1 MNHFYGGAGPSP
13 GLGFGQNMRGGGGGP
28 GGPGGPGTGNVTN
41 SNDPKAKA
49 SRVFLGNLNTG
60 YVTREE
66 IESIFGR
73 YGRITGVSLQ
83 KGFGFV
89 QYTSEYCARC
99 AVEGEHGR
107 IMANQPL
114 DLKVASEPN
123 SNRPKGF
130 KRIINEYAYAGYVDP
145 NSLPVHPA
153 SGTGGTGFGQP
164 AAKKAKRFFNNSQMN
179 KNYPAEGDEPNNW
192 HCTFCKEEFTGP
204 WQLMKHARTAHD
216 TQIYLDD
223 GSSEQAPGTGQ

>member
-1 MNHFYGGAGPSP
+1 MIKTEIVLTVTNSLCLFCRQKMNRFYGGAGPNP
-13 GLGFGQNMRGGGGGP
+13 GLGFGQNMHSGGGP
-28 GGPGGPGTGNVTN
+28 GGPGGPGSGNVTN

-66 IESIFGR
+66 IENIFGR
-73 YGRITGVSLQ
+73 YGRITGVSLH

-114 DLKVASEPN
+114 GRFLVL
-123 SNRPKGF
+123 
-130 KRIINEYAYAGYVDP
+130 YT
-145 NSLPVHPA
+145 HPTA
-153 SGTGGTGFGQP
+153 DVSV
-164 AAKKAKRFFNNSQMN
+164 KK
-179 KNYPAEGDEPNNW
+179 
-192 HCTFCKEEFTGP
+192 
-204 WQLMKHARTAHD
+204 
-216 TQIYLDD
+216 
-223 GSSEQAPGTGQ
+223 

>member
-1 MNHFYGGAGPSP
+1 MNRFYGAGPGGGPNP
-13 GLGFGQNMRGGGGGP
+13 GMGFGQNMP
-28 GGPGGPGTGNVTN
+28 GGAGPAGGNVTN

-66 IESIFGR
+66 IESIFSR
-73 YGRITGVSLQ
+73 YGRITGVSLH

-107 IMANQPL
+107 IMANQPI

-123 SNRPKGF
+123 SNRPKGY

-153 SGTGGTGFGQP
+153 SGTGTGFGPP
-164 AAKKAKRFFNNSQMN
+164 AAKKVKRFFNNLQTN
-179 KNYPAEGDEPNNW
+179 KGFAAEGDEPTNW
-192 HCTFCKEEFTGP
+192 HCAFCKEEFAGP
-204 WQLMKHARTAHD
+204 WQLMKHARTTHD

-223 GSSEQAPGTGQ
+223 GNQEQAPGTAQQ

>member
-1 MNHFYGGAGPSP
+1 MNRFYGAGPGGPNP
-13 GLGFGQNMRGGGGGP
+13 GLGFGQGHMHAGGGGP
-28 GGPGGPGTGNVTN
+28 GGPQGGNVTN

-66 IESIFGR
+66 VEQIFGR
-73 YGRITGVSLQ
+73 YGRITGVSLH

-114 DLKVASEPN
+114 DLRIASEPN
-123 SNRPKGF
+123 PTRPKGF

-153 SGTGGTGFGQP
+153 SGSGQGFGPP
-164 AAKKAKRFFNNSQMN
+164 AAKKVKRFFNNSQM
-179 KNYPAEGDEPNNW
+179 KGFPAEGDEPNNW
-192 HCTFCKEEFTGP
+192 HCAFCKEELGGP

-223 GSSEQAPGTGQ
+223 GNSEQAPGTGQ

>member
-1 MNHFYGGAGPSP
+1 MNRFYGA
-13 GLGFGQNMRGGGGGP
+13 GP
-28 GGPGGPGTGNVTN
+28 GGPNPGFGLGQHHMQGGPQGGNVTN

-66 IESIFGR
+66 IESIFSR
-73 YGRITGVSLQ
+73 YGRITGVSLH

-114 DLKVASEPN
+114 GMWIV
-123 SNRPKGF
+123 
-130 KRIINEYAYAGYVDP
+130 IGY
-145 NSLPVHPA
+145 
-153 SGTGGTGFGQP
+153 
-164 AAKKAKRFFNNSQMN
+164 
-179 KNYPAEGDEPNNW
+179 Y
-192 HCTFCKEEFTGP
+192 
-204 WQLMKHARTAHD
+204 
-216 TQIYLDD
+216 
-223 GSSEQAPGTGQ
+223 